1 MKFADREFR
10 PAGWSILLTL
20 VGVVIFT
27 SLGFWQLDRA
37 AYKETIRLKFS
48 ERLAAGYQHYEPGVL
63 GEDLAY
69 RRFLFQ
75 GRFDNRHHFLLDNQV
90 HEGQAGYHVLT
101 PFEISNSDA
110 IVLVN
115 RGWVAWGA
123 TRETLP
129 PIQATRSDDHVRGIA
144 HLPVQS
150 KFRLGKIELGQ
161 QWPQLIPYLD
171 IEALREQYSPRLLPM
186 ILWLA
191 PEQPGHYQRDWRP
204 VWMPPEK
211 SRAYAV
217 QWFSF
222 AGIALLQFFI
232 LNLRKIE

>member
-1 MKFADREFR
+1 MKIADREFR
-10 PAGWSILLTL
+10 PAGWSILLML
-20 VGVVIFT
+20 VGVVTFT

-48 ERLAAGYQHYEPGVL
+48 ERLAAGYQRYDPNDL
-63 GEDLAY
+63 NDDLAY
-69 RRFLFQ
+69 RRFLFE

-101 PFEISNSDA
+101 PFEINDSDA

-115 RGWVAWGA
+115 RGWVAWGT
-123 TRETLP
+123 TRDTLP
-129 PIQATRSDDHVRGIA
+129 PIHATKSDGQVRGIA
-144 HLPVQS
+144 HVPHQS
-150 KFRLGKIELGQ
+150 RFRLGEIELGE

-171 IEALREQYSPRLLPM
+171 IEALRKQYSPGLLPM

-191 PEQPGHYQRDWRP
+191 PEQPGHYQRDWQP
-204 VWMPPEK
+204 VWLPPEK

-217 QWFSF
+217 QWFAF
-222 AGIALLQFFI
+222 AGIALLLFFI
-232 LNLRKIE
+232 LNLRKTE